1 MTRPAFTCHVCGA
14 PAEAGARFCV
24 FCGQAF
30 NDAPGVRCP
39 ACQSNNLPGE
49 HFCEMCGAPLPA
61 APYLVFTD
69 TGLRLPIFTAD
80 RPSIVIGRSD
90 PLSGIYPDLDLQ
102 PFGAERAGVSRRHAR
117 FTPRD
122 DAYWL
127 EDLNSVNLTYL
138 NDQRL
143 TPDRPVR
150 LKDGDLLRLGQ
161 LLITFRAG

>member
-1 MTRPAFTCHVCGA
+1 MPARREWRSALESLRRAACRIS
-14 PAEAGARFCV
+14 ESARRR
-24 FCGQAF
+24 Q
-30 NDAPGVRCP
+30 RT
-39 ACQSNNLPGE
+39 LPS
-49 HFCEMCGAPLPA
+49 PLPA

-90 PLSGIYPDLDLQ
+90 PLSGVYPDLDLQ
-102 PFGAERAGVSRRHAR
+102 PFGAEQAGVSRRHAR
-117 FTPRD
+117 LTPRD
-122 DAYWL
+122 DACWL

-143 TPDRPVR
+143 APDRPVR